1 MEIPYEIGQKV
12 YVEYYDDVREVTI
25 KRIIVDE
32 GDNNIR
38 LVTDIDTYQAKY
50 VYTNPH
56 EAFYTLRNRVCAH
69 FQARLEEID
78 KAEESYL
85 NFQLSNEQ
93 E

>member
-12 YVEYYDDVREVTI
+12 YVEYFDDVREVTI
-25 KRIIVDE
+25 KKIIVDE
-32 GDNNIR
+32 GENNIR
-38 LVTDIDTYQAKY
+38 LVTDIDTFNAKY

-56 EAFYTLRNRVCAH
+56 EAFYSLRSRVCAH

-78 KAEESYL
+78 KAEEIYL
-85 NFQLSNEQ
+85 NKQRSNEK

>member
-1 MEIPYEIGQKV
+1 MEIPFEIGQKV

-25 KRIIVDE
+25 KKIIVDE

-38 LVTDIDTYQAKY
+38 IVTDIDTFQAKY

-56 EAFYTLRNRVCAH
+56 DAFYTLRSRVCAR
-69 FQARLEEID
+69 FQAILEEID

-85 NFQLSNEQ
+85 NFQQSNEQ
-93 E
+93 K

>member
-12 YVEYYDDVREVTI
+12 YVQYYDGVREVTI

-32 GDNNIR
+32 GDNNIS
-38 LVTDIDTYQAKY
+38 LVTDLDNFQAKY

-56 EAFYTLRNRVCAH
+56 EAFYELRSRVCAN

-78 KAEESYL
+78 KAEETYL
-85 NFQLSNEQ
+85 NFQQSNEK